1 MRINGAA
8 MKAKGSAFEREVVRA
23 LKRLGF
29 PYAER
34 AYGAGRPHDV
44 GDIGGV
50 PGLVFECKAR
60 RAIELAA
67 WVDEAQREAANAGAV
82 GVVVAKRRGRPA
94 EDAYVVLSLSDF
106 AALMAGR
113 HQGDAGERASRSRRK
128 PQGERHLRVRGIRRG
143 APDAGPG
150 GG

>member
-1 MRINGAA
+1 MKINGAA

-44 GDIGGV
+44 GDIDGV

-60 RAIELAA
+60 RALELAA

-82 GVVVAKRRGRPA
+82 GVVVAKRRGRPT

-106 AALMAGR
+106 AALMVRSDARVPSQEPALGNAHAEPGTYGDVAQLSAG
-113 HQGDAGERASRSRRK
+113 
-128 PQGERHLRVRGIRRG
+128 
-143 APDAGPG
+143 
-150 GG
+150 